1 MTRGLRSSILNQLPD
16 QTQGFIE
23 LILVFTPRLSEVGP
37 SAATATPV
45 YTACVSPTRDASIA
59 SFGNPA
65 VEMVVVLF
73 MLIAGI
79 SFALHFQLLRGR
91 PLRMFRDSEFRFYIG
106 VVFAATA
113 VIAADLLIRGHQDGI
128 FSSLRLAIFQATS
141 ITTTTGFATADFDL
155 WPNFS
160 KALLFLLM
168 FVGGCSGSTGG
179 SVKVVRIMIVAKKL
193 AIDLKRLVQPYAVLP
208 VRVGKRAIP
217 EEVVTS
223 VTTFFILFL
232 ACFGLGGLLLALMGM
247 DMVSAFSASAACL
260 GNVGPGFGDVGP
272 AQNYAAMPA
281 LAKLV
286 LLIMMIVGRLELYTM
301 LVLFYLWRGL
311 QR

>member
-1 MTRGLRSSILNQLPD
+1 MLS
-16 QTQGFIE
+16 
-23 LILVFTPRLSEVGP
+23 PRWRP
-37 SAATATPV
+37 
-45 YTACVSPTRDASIA
+45 
-59 SFGNPA
+59 PA

-73 MLIAGI
+73 MLIAGV
-79 SFALHFQLLRGR
+79 SFALHFQMLRGR
-91 PLRMFRDSEFRFYIG
+91 PLRMFRDPEFRLYIG
-106 VVFAATA
+106 VVGAATA
-113 VIAADLLIRGHQDGI
+113 VIAADLMLRGQQQGI
-128 FSSLRLAIFQATS
+128 LEALRLAIFQATS
-141 ITTTTGFATADFDL
+141 IVTTTGFATADYDL

-193 AIDLKRLVQPYAVLP
+193 ATDLKRLVQPYAVLP

-217 EEVVTS
+217 DEVVTS

-232 ACFGLGGLLLALMGM
+232 ACFGIGGLLLASMGM
-247 DMVSAFSASAACL
+247 DMVSAFSASAASL
-260 GNVGPGFGDVGP
+260 GNIGPGFADVGP
-272 AQNYAAMPA
+272 VQNYAALPA

-286 LLIMMIVGRLELYTM
+286 LLLLMIVGRLELYTM
-301 LVLFYLWRGL
+301 LVLIYLWRGL